1 MKPAGFSLLLSAG
14 LALISHAAE
23 PAADVPTKLSTRLSQ
38 EIRTSLP
45 KYVTPATQPVSS
57 DTAPPDPDVLVLPKM
72 VVREKRLPGNDPDVW
87 LNERLVQQKAMSAYR
102 DSMTDFEWA
111 LNWWFVPIFSS
122 PASVRARAAYENG
135 KVSAEISRLSSV
147 IDTIGR
153 SDPGEAAKLR
163 QALDSAKLLI
173 EDH

>member
-1 MKPAGFSLLLSAG
+1 MKPAGLLQLVPAG
-14 LALISHAAE
+14 LALIACATE
-23 PAADVPTKLSTRLSQ
+23 PAADGPPKLSTRLSQ
-38 EIRTSLP
+38 EIRSSLP
-45 KYVTPATQPVSS
+45 KYVIPATQPVGS

-87 LNERLVQQKAMSAYR
+87 LGERVVQQKAMSAYR

-122 PASVRARAAYENG
+122 PASVRARATYENG
-135 KVSAEISRLSSV
+135 KVSAELSRLSSV

-153 SDPGEAAKLR
+153 SDPKEAAKLR

-173 EDH
+173 DH